1 MTSFRSGKEGSSMHK
16 YETSIFAELE
26 CSGYWRLQSDEPS
39 LTAKL
44 RHRASEKSSPW
55 SITGTPMNAKSPWIF
70 RRRFTCSTNA
80 KKSLERILMRLDAEP
95 FELVDLI
102 DGKGWNVKRP
112 SARRNSGEMHAR
124 LIENEQCNGEEKE
137 VA

>member
-1 MTSFRSGKEGSSMHK
+1 MDIH

-55 SITGTPMNAKSPWIF
+55 SITGTPLNAES
-70 RRRFTCSTNA
+70 
-80 KKSLERILMRLDAEP
+80 
-95 FELVDLI
+95 FELVSLI
-102 DGKGWNVKRP
+102 DHKGWSVKRP
-112 SARRNSGEMHAR
+112 SVARNRGKVDAR
-124 LIENEQCNGEEKE
+124 LTENEQCNGEEKE

>member
-1 MTSFRSGKEGSSMHK
+1 MDIH

-55 SITGTPMNAKSPWIF
+55 SITGTPLNAESPWIF

-80 KKSLERILMRLDAEP
+80 KKSLERIMMKLDAES
-95 FELVDLI
+95 FELVSLMDH
-102 DGKGWNVKRP
+102 KGWSVKRP
-112 SARRNSGEMHAR
+112 SVARNRGKVDAR
-124 LIENEQCNGEEKE
+124 LTENEQCNGEEKE

>member
-1 MTSFRSGKEGSSMHK
+1 MDIH

-55 SITGTPMNAKSPWIF
+55 SITGTPLNAESPWIF

-80 KKSLERILMRLDAEP
+80 KKSLERIMMKLDAES
-95 FELVDLI
+95 FELVSLI
-102 DGKGWNVKRP
+102 DYKGWSVKRP
-112 SARRNSGEMHAR
+112 SVARNRGKVDAR
-124 LIENEQCNGEEKE
+124 LTENEQCNGEEKE